1 MKTPTIIKNI
11 FRSPQKWIY
20 KYIPK
25 REYADKTHLIPEF
38 LFGCVIEF
46 VESEKCFEHINFDAV
61 PEQKKFARE
70 LRQCYDFVKNVRPFL
85 QQAMDEELTEAS
97 KKNPMVWKESKG
109 DDSLLELEESKYS
122 YKELYGRYNYLEEN
136 LKKQD
141 QKYMKWIVKNIDH
154 LWT

>member
-1 MKTPTIIKNI
+1 MKNPFK
-11 FRSPQKWIY
+11 SPQKWIY

-25 REYADKTHLIPEF
+25 REYADKTYLIPEF

-46 VESEKCFEHINFDAV
+46 VESEKCFEHIDYSAC
-61 PEQKKFARE
+61 PSHEKFARD
-70 LRQCYDFVKNVRPFL
+70 LKRCYFFVKKVRPFM
-85 QQAMDEELTEAS
+85 QQSMDYELDEAT
-97 KKNPMVWKESKG
+97 KKNPMVWKESKE

-122 YKELYGRYNYLEEN
+122 YEELYGRYNYTEEN
-136 LKKQD
+136 LKKQE

>member
-1 MKTPTIIKNI
+1 MKNP

-25 REYADKTHLIPEF
+25 REYSDKVELIPEF

-46 VESEKCFEHINFDAV
+46 VESEKCFEYINYSDSTSH
-61 PEQKKFARE
+61 KKFARD
-70 LRQCYDFVKNVRPFL
+70 LKRCYFFVKRVRPFM
-85 QQAMDEELTEAS
+85 QQSMDYELDEAT
-97 KKNPMVWKESKG
+97 KKNPLVWKESEE

-122 YKELYGRYNYLEEN
+122 YEELYGRYNYAEEN
-136 LKKQD
+136 LKKQE
-141 QKYMKWIVKNIDH
+141 QKYMKWIVKNVDH